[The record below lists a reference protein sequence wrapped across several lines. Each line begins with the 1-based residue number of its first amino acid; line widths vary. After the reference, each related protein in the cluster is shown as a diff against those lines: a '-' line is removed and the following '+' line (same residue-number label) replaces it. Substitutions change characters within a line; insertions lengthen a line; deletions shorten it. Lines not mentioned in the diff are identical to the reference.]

1 MRLIY
6 QSVSICIAPQKIL
19 QNQDLFFLFKKRQA
33 GGTCTFIL
41 KSRHK
46 TKYPGLQ
53 KEKEKTKKYP
63 LLRCFAEL
71 YCEDKNGPFH

>member
-6 QSVSICIAPQKIL
+6 QSVPVAQYVSRPKKSFKIKI
-19 QNQDLFFLFKKRQA
+19 FFKRQA